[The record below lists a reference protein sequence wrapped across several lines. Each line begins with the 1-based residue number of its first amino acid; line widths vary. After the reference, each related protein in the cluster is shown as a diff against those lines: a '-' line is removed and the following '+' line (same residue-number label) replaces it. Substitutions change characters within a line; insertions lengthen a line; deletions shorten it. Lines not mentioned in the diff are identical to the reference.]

1 MDNLLS
7 RFGRTAGLLLIGLIL
22 ILYIGLGFVYFQQ
35 GAKQGDLQEQI
46 NNLDAILSKPLTS
59 VAELEA
65 DYERVTNALTPM
77 EEEVLLEKLVSIA
90 EDSGIDV
97 AKESNQFNIPAPGQ
111 PIERKVGEGSYQVLS
126 FKSIKVQGT
135 HENVMAFI
143 SNLDSGETLPTLVL
157 IRVNI
162 SHSTVEGEGEEETG
176 TEASATLD
184 VDIYSK
190 LER

>member
-35 GAKQGDLQEQI
+35 GAKQGDLQEQV
-46 NNLDAILSKPLTS
+46 NKLSTILSKPLTS
-59 VAELEA
+59 VEELEA
-65 DYERVTNALTPM
+65 DYERVTNALAPM

-97 AKESNQFNIPAPGQ
+97 AKESSQFNIPAPGQ
-111 PIERKVGEGSYQVLS
+111 PTKRKVGEGSYQVLS

-135 HENVMAFI
+135 HESVMAFI
-143 SNLDSGETLPTLVL
+143 SNLDSGRTLPTLVL

-162 SHSTVEGEGEEETG
+162 SHSIVEGEEETS
-176 TEASATLD
+176 EASATLD

-190 LER
+190 LGG